1 MDALEADIAR
11 TRQDLAH
18 TVDLLA
24 AKLDMKTRIR
34 NRVAETREAATAQA
48 QTARTYL
55 VGVDGKPTPAVMSVG
70 GGMFAAL
77 AAVVL
82 VRLWMRPSR
91 RHNRGG
97 GVDAEDRQRIGL
109 PTIAGANGCP
119 GPHAVRK
126 GIPTSTA

>member
-1 MDALEADIAR
+1 MYDNNNLDPSTAPNTQSPMGATDPAQTPEVDALEADIAR
-11 TRQDLAH
+11 RRQDLAH

-55 VGVDGKPTPAVMSVG
+55 VGVDGKPRPAAMSVG
-70 GGMFAAL
+70 GGILAAL

-82 VRLWMRPSR
+82 VRMWMRPSR
-91 RHNRGG
+91 RHSRS
-97 GVDAEDRQRIGL
+97 RPR
-109 PTIAGANGCP
+109 
-119 GPHAVRK
+119 RR
-126 GIPTSTA
+126 

>member
-1 MDALEADIAR
+1 MNDNNRETSTGANTEDPSVVTDPAEPSEVDALEADIAR

-55 VGVDGKPTPAVMSVG
+55 VGVDGKPRPAAMSVG
-70 GGMFAAL
+70 GGILAAL

-82 VRLWMRPSR
+82 VRMWMRPSR
-91 RHNRGG
+91 RHSRS
-97 GVDAEDRQRIGL
+97 RLR
-109 PTIAGANGCP
+109 
-119 GPHAVRK
+119 RR
-126 GIPTSTA
+126 

>member
-1 MDALEADIAR
+1 VNDNNREASTGPNTEDPTVDTDPTEPSEVDALEADIAR

-18 TVDLLA
+18 TVDQLA
-24 AKLDMKTRIR
+24 AKLDFKSRIR

-55 VGVDGKPTPAVMSVG
+55 VGVDGKPRPAAMSVG
-70 GGMFAAL
+70 GGILAAL

-91 RHNRGG
+91 RHSHGRW
-97 GVDAEDRQRIGL
+97 RWR
-109 PTIAGANGCP
+109 
-119 GPHAVRK
+119 
-126 GIPTSTA
+126 